1 MNNDFDT
8 LSMIVNNEENNP
20 ESVSSS
26 NTTITSDYRILWM
39 WNKIMKFFNLDH
51 DHKNLFEKLFEEN
64 EVEENL
70 MKFFNLNSIEE
81 VSLDNIVLFFF
92 KTYRNE
98 IIQEEVAFWEENID
112 AIFFLLSLSDKGR
125 SQKPTKNAY
134 GKVEKTD
141 EEKKKKGKKTKKGKK
156 DENYEPNN
164 ETLSTLF
171 SGVTT
176 THMYLD
182 VDGDDEDN
190 ADLVTPEDY
199 KEKISALTSP
209 FAPMPGEEDKYI
221 LTQKVIDKV
230 IEIPVI
236 HMISG
241 RINLSD
247 PELIETNFF
256 YFLKT
261 SDGKIPY
268 FDSQETCDNCMLN
281 YIAVGSL
288 NGNFLEFLNEML
300 TNVFEPLLGNQY
312 YTAASEQFKKTQKI
326 NNSSDRAVKT
336 QISHTNTESSVNKNE
351 KIKRSLSV
359 QKSSIKNENLKKS
372 QKNFTLVE
380 NNHTNTRISLD
391 YVKELL
397 KYLEELV
404 SCVQWNLMNSED
416 DLLLPLPK
424 SLDLMNFKLNPSD
437 KNMLEQAENIVIN
450 WGKHIN
456 KVLEM
461 YKFPLDNGPTAICDH
476 WHKRLISLSILVENL
491 NSPTVKKIKSIL
503 NEARSS
509 ILSAFYWFEIELWK
523 SYTEARDND
532 KFLFTVSR
540 HFKLITE
547 SSNFQ
552 VINESFPSLLEGIK
566 MIWILSKYF
575 NTEEKMTLLLSSVSW
590 QLCENVKNTLS
601 VKELFRKPLKEIVEQ
616 TKNAYT
622 MLKSW
627 KNLYFVTRKSIEL
640 SEKGKRWEFDQNRLF
655 SEIDYIT
662 KVCNDFNEIASV
674 LQSYYNIFGPEL
686 KSIITD
692 PSQIDVIVKRVDELI
707 LPISNADFNI
717 FNKLNQENWDATMA
731 WFYLEVA
738 SLQKEALFL
747 IDDYFKALINA
758 EQALEVLLKFKNF
771 KTKPAIQECLLM
783 KFDVIMQQFSKE
795 INQVEDIFS
804 SGKKNPPLLKYHV
817 PIAGSIFWVRQ
828 LLSRLQGPV
837 MTFKSVLE
845 LNQSNLKS
853 LIFSQYL
860 DAVKQMKQ
868 FEDMKFDSWNN
879 KANADVLNTMK
890 NNILKITP
898 IVEIIH
904 EAEMLEQLKFE
915 LPISMRDKSIQKD
928 RLKVDIELT
937 QTIIDQYNELMDQL
951 DPADVNIPN
960 YAAHSKKL
968 LKNLESII
976 AQVNHIKK
984 DLDSRIEQISTYNL
998 ITITDSLDINN
1009 QLLQCNIYFSEI
1021 KIKRTKLVNG
1031 MLETYLSI
1039 TPILI
1044 KLESLV
1050 KNTTSGKSIA
1060 MQYFYQRYE
1069 QQIFTAFVNCL
1080 RKNLDIL
1087 NILLSNNQAIFTVDA
1102 VLLCSEVVLRPSP
1115 NEINII
1121 VLRDVKDMLEKM
1133 KIFPRWIARSCH
1145 KYTQVKET
1153 NSDGF
1158 FDFNFYEDI
1167 MSIQVIYDNIIA
1179 IKNTVYEITSRCRKY
1194 LHRWK
1199 KYSNLWRADK
1209 LQVCEKFVMTC
1220 SSLNEYDEKFT
1231 FYDTV
1236 IEEIDEWTSYYDIFC
1251 IRINLG
1257 PLLKSIKDHAQKWKQ
1272 ILGDY
1277 LITETKQS
1285 MKNFALKIKKFR
1297 SEIELVINNLD
1308 KFKAVLQTIADIKK
1322 ISIQAI
1328 VQYDEYKETFK
1339 ILKAHGINFLSEVEE
1354 QAYIIQEDWELVY
1367 SEALY
1372 RDIILETTK
1381 ERFRQM
1387 TENQISDLQA
1397 ECVEF
1402 AQYYDKNGPAS
1413 VESDLDSGLDKVE
1426 EFEGLIRTLEKRRLD
1441 LAYAENLF
1449 NLLPT
1454 NFSIFEEVKQNFQ
1467 DIKIIYSLYKT
1478 QKDAENILSKTSW
1491 SDLNFQKLINE
1502 IEFYIREFKKFP
1514 SRIQQLDIGQ
1524 ILLAKMEAFKSSVLL
1539 FVDLK
1544 HEAIR
1549 ERHWKELM
1557 DKTGKHLDITSH
1569 KLDDEE
1575 NKGLSQ

>member
-1 MNNDFDT
+1 
-8 LSMIVNNEENNP
+8 
-20 ESVSSS
+20 
-26 NTTITSDYRILWM
+26 
-39 WNKIMKFFNLDH
+39 
-51 DHKNLFEKLFEEN
+51 
-64 EVEENL
+64 
-70 MKFFNLNSIEE
+70 
-81 VSLDNIVLFFF
+81 
-92 KTYRNE
+92 
-98 IIQEEVAFWEENID
+98 
-112 AIFFLLSLSDKGR
+112 
-125 SQKPTKNAY
+125 
-134 GKVEKTD
+134 
-141 EEKKKKGKKTKKGKK
+141 
-156 DENYEPNN
+156 
-164 ETLSTLF
+164 
-171 SGVTT
+171 
-176 THMYLD
+176 
-182 VDGDDEDN
+182 
-190 ADLVTPEDY
+190 
-199 KEKISALTSP
+199 
-209 FAPMPGEEDKYI
+209 
-221 LTQKVIDKV
+221 
-230 IEIPVI
+230 
-236 HMISG
+236 
-241 RINLSD
+241 
-247 PELIETNFF
+247 
-256 YFLKT
+256 
-261 SDGKIPY
+261 
-268 FDSQETCDNCMLN
+268 
-281 YIAVGSL
+281 
-288 NGNFLEFLNEML
+288 
-300 TNVFEPLLGNQY
+300 
-312 YTAASEQFKKTQKI
+312 
-326 NNSSDRAVKT
+326 
-336 QISHTNTESSVNKNE
+336 
-351 KIKRSLSV
+351 
-359 QKSSIKNENLKKS
+359 
-372 QKNFTLVE
+372 
-380 NNHTNTRISLD
+380 
-391 YVKELL
+391 
-397 KYLEELV
+397 
-404 SCVQWNLMNSED
+404 
-416 DLLLPLPK
+416 
-424 SLDLMNFKLNPSD
+424 
-437 KNMLEQAENIVIN
+437 
-450 WGKHIN
+450 
-456 KVLEM
+456 
-461 YKFPLDNGPTAICDH
+461 
-476 WHKRLISLSILVENL
+476 
-491 NSPTVKKIKSIL
+491 
-503 NEARSS
+503 
-509 ILSAFYWFEIELWK
+509 
-523 SYTEARDND
+523 
-532 KFLFTVSR
+532 
-540 HFKLITE
+540 
-547 SSNFQ
+547 
-552 VINESFPSLLEGIK
+552 

-590 QLCENVKNTLS
+590 QVCENVKNTLS

-655 SEIDYIT
+655 SEIEYIT

-674 LQSYYNIFGPEL
+674 LQSYYNIFGPDL

-853 LIFSQYL
+853 LVFSQYL

-898 IVEIIH
+898 IVETTRNKSIENKKLGSKDLLNPGPSIGGKIVCSRSAGVKIGSSLKCLANKVLKLQTNSKTDKPLHQMKVTWMEKADDKTMIEKLLSFQINFNFKIFEAIH

-951 DPADVNIPN
+951 DPADVVLLKNMINNIDKYIQSGATRLNWYCLDIPN

-968 LKNLESII
+968 LKNLKSII

-984 DLDSRIEQISTYNL
+984 DLDGRIEHISTYNL
-998 ITITDSLDINN
+998 ITITDSLDSNN

-1060 MQYFYQRYE
+1060 MQYFYERYE

-1080 RKNLDIL
+1080 RKNLDTL

-1133 KIFPRWIARSCH
+1133 KLFPRWIAGSCH
-1145 KYTQVKET
+1145 KYIQVKET

-1158 FDFNFYEDI
+1158 FDFNFHEDI
-1167 MSIQVIYDNIIA
+1167 ISIQVINDSIIA

-1209 LQVCEKFVMTC
+1209 LQVCEKFVTTC

-1257 PLLKSIKDHAQKWKQ
+1257 PLLKSIKNYAQKWKQ

-1381 ERFRQM
+1381 KRFRQM

-1413 VESDLDSGLDKVE
+1413 VESDLDNGLDKVE

-1454 NFSIFEEVKQNFQ
+1454 NFSIFEKVKQNFE

-1502 IEFYIREFKKFP
+1502 IEFYIREFKKLP
-1514 SRIQQLDIGQ
+1514 SRIQQLDISQ

-1569 KLDDEE
+1569 ELDDKE